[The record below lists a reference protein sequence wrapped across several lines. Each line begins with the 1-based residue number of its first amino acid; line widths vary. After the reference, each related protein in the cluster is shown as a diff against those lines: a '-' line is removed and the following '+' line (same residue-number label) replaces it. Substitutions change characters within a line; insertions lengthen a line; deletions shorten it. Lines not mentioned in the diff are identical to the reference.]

1 MKKILLLFL
10 ILTAVSY
17 AQTKKEILVGTW
29 QGTDASGV
37 KNKMIFTS
45 DNFISMTINNEFIDG
60 KNYIIKGGKNDGKIG
75 LLKYEM
81 DESKIPVT
89 LDVIAVA
96 VEKGKEVEKGRILA
110 ILDFKSNDEIK
121 INLSLNGVRATEFNE
136 SNEAYTI
143 LLKRN

>member
-1 MKKILLLFL
+1 MKKYLLLFL
-10 ILTAVSY
+10 ILTSVSY

-29 QGTDASGV
+29 QGIDANGV

-75 LLKYEM
+75 LLKYQI

-143 LLKRN
+143 LLKRS